1 MSSRR
6 LARPASGRPLTS
18 SALSLPS
25 AAQVAA
31 ARDNIRPFALRSPLL
46 RLNAELT
53 GANIFLKLENLQ
65 PWGSF
70 KIRAAVN
77 ALKTMDP
84 MQLRRGVLTA
94 SAGNF
99 GQGLAFAA
107 RAMGVPATVVVPSG
121 AADTKVEAL
130 VELGAK
136 VIRCS
141 FDEWWTVLTSRA
153 CPGEEG
159 VFVHPVAE
167 PGVLAGNAT
176 IGAEILEELPGC
188 DAIVV
193 PFGGGG
199 LICGIGSV
207 MRRLRPK
214 VRMIVAESEAAQP
227 AGAALQH
234 GGPVKVPHRQSFVD
248 GMGSTT
254 VLAEMW
260 PLLRAVADQAEC
272 ASFEQIAAAIRLLAG
287 RHHVIAEAAG
297 AVSVA
302 AALGAQTGL
311 GAQAALGGQAA
322 KGNIVC
328 IVSGGNIDAEKLGA
342 ILAGQSPF

>member
-1 MSSRR
+1 MFSRR
-6 LARPASGRPLTS
+6 HAPPALGRSLTS
-18 SALSLPS
+18 SVLSLPV

-31 ARDNIRPFALRSPLL
+31 ARDNIRPFALRTPLVK
-46 RLNAELT
+46 LNVDLP

-65 PWGSF
+65 PLGSF

-77 ALKTMDP
+77 VLKTIDAALL
-84 MQLRRGVLTA
+84 QRGVLTA

-107 RAMGVPATVVVPSG
+107 RAMGVPATVVVPTG
-121 AADTKVEAL
+121 AAETKLKAL
-130 VELGAK
+130 LELGAK

-153 CPGEEG
+153 CPGEDG

-167 PGVLAGNAT
+167 SGVLAGNAT
-176 IGAEILEELPGC
+176 IAAEILEELPGC
-188 DAIVV
+188 DAVIA

-199 LICGIGSV
+199 LICGIGAV

-227 AGAALQH
+227 AAAALQQ
-234 GGPVKVPHRQSFVD
+234 GRPVKVPHRQSFVD

-260 PLLRAVADQAEC
+260 PLLRAVADQSEC

-302 AALGAQTGL
+302 VALD
-311 GAQAALGGQAA
+311 A
-322 KGNIVC
+322 KGVKGNVVC
-328 IVSGGNIDAEKLGA
+328 IVSGGNIDAEKLGP

>member
-1 MSSRR
+1 MCSRR
-6 LARPASGRPLTS
+6 LAPPVLGRSLTS

-31 ARDNIRPFALRSPLL
+31 ARDNIRPFALRTPLL
-46 RLNAELT
+46 RLNADLP

-77 ALKTMDP
+77 VLKTMDAARL
-84 MQLRRGVLTA
+84 QRGVLTA

-99 GQGLAFAA
+99 GQGLSFAA
-107 RAMGVPATVVVPSG
+107 RAMGVPATVVVPN
-121 AADTKVEAL
+121 AAAETKVSAL
-130 VELGAK
+130 LELGAK

-141 FDEWWTVLTSRA
+141 FDEWWTVLTTRH

-176 IGAEILEELPGC
+176 IAAEILEELPGC
-188 DAIVV
+188 DAVVV

-199 LICGIGSV
+199 LVCGIGSV
-207 MRRLRPK
+207 MRRLRPMA
-214 VRMIVAESEAAQP
+214 RIIVAESEAAQP
-227 AGAALQH
+227 AAAALRH
-234 GGPVKVPHRQSFVD
+234 GAPVTVPHRQSFVD

-260 PLLRAVADQAEC
+260 PLLRAVADQSQC
-272 ASFEQIAAAIRLLAG
+272 ASFAQIAAAIRLLAG

-297 AVSVA
+297 AVALA
-302 AALGAQTGL
+302 AALGAQ
-311 GAQAALGGQAA
+311 AA
-322 KGNIVC
+322 KGNVVC

>member
-1 MSSRR
+1 M
-6 LARPASGRPLTS
+6 
-18 SALSLPS
+18 LSLPS
-25 AAQVAA
+25 AAHVAA
-31 ARDNIRPFALRSPLL
+31 ARDNIRPFALRTPLL
-46 RLNAELT
+46 RLNTDLP

-70 KIRAAVN
+70 KIRSAVN
-77 ALKTMDP
+77 ALKTMDAA
-84 MQLRRGVLTA
+84 QLQRGVLTA

-107 RAMGVPATVVVPSG
+107 RAMGVPATVVVPT
-121 AADTKVEAL
+121 AAAEIKVKAL
-130 VELGAK
+130 LELGAK
-136 VIRCS
+136 VIRRS
-141 FDEWWTVLTSRA
+141 FDEWWTVLTSRH

-176 IGAEILEELPGC
+176 IAAEILEDLPGC
-188 DAIVV
+188 DAVVV

-207 MRRLRPK
+207 MRRLRPS
-214 VRMIVAESEAAQP
+214 VQMIVAESEAAQP
-227 AGAALQH
+227 AAAALKQ
-234 GGPVKVPHRQSFVD
+234 GGPVTVPHRQSFVD

-260 PLLRAVADQAEC
+260 PLLRAVADASEC
-272 ASFEQIAAAIRLLAG
+272 VSFAQIAAAIRLLAG

-302 AALGAQTGL
+302 AALATP
-311 GAQAALGGQAA
+311 AA
-322 KGNIVC
+322 KGNVVC
-328 IVSGGNIDAEKLGA
+328 IVSGGNIDTEKLGA

>member
-1 MSSRR
+1 M
-6 LARPASGRPLTS
+6 TS
-18 SALSLPS
+18 SGLSLPT

-31 ARDNIRPFALRSPLL
+31 ARGNIHPCALRTPLV
-46 RLNAELT
+46 RLNADLP

-77 ALKTMDP
+77 VLKTMDAARL
-84 MQLRRGVLTA
+84 QRGVLTA

-99 GQGLAFAA
+99 GQGLSFAA
-107 RAMGVPATVVVPSG
+107 RAMGVPVTVVVPT
-121 AADTKVEAL
+121 AAAETKVKAL
-130 VELGAK
+130 LELGAK
-136 VIRCS
+136 VIRRP

-153 CPGEEG
+153 CAGEEG

-167 PGVLAGNAT
+167 AGVLAGNAT
-176 IGAEILEELPGC
+176 IGAEILEDLPGC
-188 DAIVV
+188 DAVVV

-207 MRRLRPK
+207 MRRLRPT

-227 AGAALQH
+227 AAAALRE
-234 GGPVKVPHRQSFVD
+234 GGPVTVPHRQSFVD

-260 PLLRAVADQAEC
+260 PLLRAVTDASVC

-297 AVSVA
+297 AVSLAGAFGATA
-302 AALGAQTGL
+302 AF
-311 GAQAALGGQAA
+311 GAQAPQ
-322 KGNIVC
+322 GNLVC
-328 IVSGGNIDAEKLGA
+328 IVSGGNIDTEKLGA

>member
-6 LARPASGRPLTS
+6 HAPRASGRSLTS

-31 ARDNIRPFALRSPLL
+31 ARDNIRPFALRAPLL
-46 RLNAELT
+46 RLNVEQPGT
-53 GANIFLKLENLQ
+53 NIFLKLENLQ

-77 ALKTMDP
+77 VLKTMDAVR
-84 MQLRRGVLTA
+84 LRRGVLTA

-107 RAMGVPATVVVPSG
+107 RALGVPATVVVPDG
-121 AADTKVEAL
+121 AAETKVKAL
-130 VELGAK
+130 LELGAK
-136 VIRCS
+136 VIRRS
-141 FDEWWTVLTSRA
+141 FDDWWTVLTSRA
-153 CPGEEG
+153 CPGEDG

-176 IGAEILEELPGC
+176 IAAEILEELAVC
-188 DAIVV
+188 DAVVV

-207 MRRLRPK
+207 MRRLRPT

-227 AGAALQH
+227 AAAALRQ

-254 VLAEMW
+254 VLGEMW
-260 PLLRAVADQAEC
+260 PLLREVADEAEC
-272 ASFEQIAAAIRLLAG
+272 VSFEQIAEAIRLLAG

-302 AALGAQTGL
+302 AALGAGL
-311 GAQAALGGQAA
+311 PA
-322 KGNIVC
+322 GNVVC
-328 IVSGGNIDAEKLGA
+328 IVSGGNIDAEKFAA
-342 ILAGQSPF
+342 ILAGRSPF

>member
-6 LARPASGRPLTS
+6 HARPASGRPLTS

-311 GAQAALGGQAA
+311 GAQAALGGQTA

-328 IVSGGNIDAEKLGA
+328 IVSGGNIDTEKLGA